1 MQNNKINPLAMQE
14 PRISF
19 FRERAI
25 GHRTR
30 QIIAGALAAAMLP
43 FTLGVAWSQDAPPPP
58 PDTYDSGAPQS
69 DYQPLPA
76 DQLDQLVAPIALY
89 PDALVAQVLAASTY
103 PQQVVAAQQFVQQ
116 SGNYP
121 PSQLAEMANEQ
132 PWDPSVKSLVA
143 FPQVL
148 NNLNQNMN
156 WTTQLGNAYYN
167 QPQDVM
173 EAVQD
178 MRQRAY
184 AAGNLRSTPQLDVNY
199 DPGNI
204 VISPVSEN
212 IVYVP
217 YYNPWAVYGAPL
229 PVYAGYYWGPPRG
242 VVFAGGLALGFG
254 VGLAIGAFGHFG
266 WGYHNWAPN
275 WRDHAVF
282 YNHTTFISH
291 STTVYNRGHFG
302 GYNGHA
308 GNFNHVNFSN
318 IHNTTINNNHVTV
331 NRGGNT
337 YNRGGNTF
345 NRGGNTYNRGG
356 NTFNRGGNTVNRG
369 GNTFNNGGNTVN
381 RGANTYNR
389 GGQTSNPGAGTYNR
403 GGQTY
408 NRGAAT
414 PTPQANRGNYNQ
426 HAAAPSHAQ
435 ARPAP
440 SHSSGSHAESHGGGH
455 EHGH

>member
-1 MQNNKINPLAMQE
+1 MQKTISRNLETQE
-14 PRISF
+14 PRINF

-25 GHRTR
+25 GQRTR
-30 QIIAGALAAAMLP
+30 QAIAGVLAASMLP
-43 FTLGVAWSQDAPPPP
+43 FTVGVAWSQDAPPPP
-58 PDTYDSGAPQS
+58 PDSYESGPPPGN
-69 DYQPLPA
+69 YQPLGE
-76 DQLDQLVAPIALY
+76 QQIDQLVAPIALY
-89 PDALVAQVLAASTY
+89 PDSLVAQILAASTY
-103 PQQVVAAQQFVQQ
+103 PQQVVAAEQFVQQ

-148 NNLNQNMN
+148 ADLNQNMT

-173 EAVQD
+173 ASVQD

-184 AAGNLRSTPQLDVNY
+184 AAGTLRSTPQLEVNY
-199 DPGNI
+199 VPGDI
-204 VISPVSEN
+204 VIAPVSPN

-217 YYNPWAVYGAPL
+217 YYNPWSVYGAPI

-266 WGYHNWAPN
+266 WGFHSWAPN

-291 STTVYNRGHFG
+291 STTVINRGHFG
-302 GYNGHA
+302 AYNGHA
-308 GNFNHVNFSN
+308 YGGGARFNSYHS
-318 IHNTTINNNHVTV
+318 TTI

-345 NRGGNTYNRGG
+345 NRGGNS
-356 NTFNRGGNTVNRG
+356 F
-369 GNTFNNGGNTVN
+369 NGG
-381 RGANTYNR
+381 NTYNR
-389 GGQTSNPGAGTYNR
+389 GGQTFNR

-408 NRGAAT
+408 NQGGNTVNRGSYNTQSHTQFNRGAANT
-414 PTPQANRGNYNQ
+414 RG
-426 HAAAPSHAQ
+426 AAPSHAQ
-435 ARPAP
+435 AARP
-440 SHSSGSHAESHGGGH
+440 AESHGGGGH
-455 EHGH
+455 AEHGHGGGGGHDHH